1 MAGTVG
7 EAESFDTMSAH
18 LMPRFHV
25 RPRTGYVNDPNG
37 PIRFGGRYHLYFQ
50 YVHDT
55 ARTGA
60 VHWGHAIS
68 DDLVA
73 WSIQPDA
80 IVPEPGGLDE
90 GGCWS
95 GNVVSDGGK
104 LYAFYSAFEPE
115 SPFQP
120 VNRAESSDGFTFGN
134 KLRVIEAPTG
144 EGCVQFR
151 DPFVWR
157 QEDRW
162 CMVVGAGVANDVAQ
176 ARLYESADLERWS
189 YVGPFARAQRRG
201 QGTAMDTGMMWE
213 CPQYA
218 GFGERGALFIGT
230 WAFSGGGTNQVLS
243 LVGRDTG
250 DELADPVFRTV
261 DQGANFY
268 APSVMPGED
277 GRNLLWGWVTE
288 GRTREWTLED
298 DWSGCLS
305 LPREIRLDGDRV
317 ASYPV
322 AELTALRTGAIADLD
337 AIPPQC
343 EIEVRLTGR
352 ARLQL
357 RTESGE
363 HLDLDFDPAGSLT
376 LDRSAASRNLRAN
389 KGADRI
395 DVGGPVSLR
404 WFIDGSI
411 SEIFTSTGHVLTQ
424 RFYPLGRP
432 PWQLSVQGSAEVT
445 AWALR
450 PDAVDQLESTR

>member
-1 MAGTVG
+1 
-7 EAESFDTMSAH
+7 MSSPH

-55 ARTGA
+55 PRTGP
-60 VHWGHAIS
+60 VYWGHATS
-68 DDLVA
+68 ADLVG
-73 WSIQPDA
+73 WTIEPEA

-95 GNVVSDGGK
+95 GNVVSDGEK

-120 VNRAESSDGFTFGN
+120 VNRAESSDGVTFGN
-134 KLRVIEAPTG
+134 KLRVVEAPAD

-157 QEDRW
+157 QENRW

-189 YVGPFARAQRRG
+189 YVGPFTQAPRQG
-201 QGTAMDTGMMWE
+201 QGTDMDTGMMWE

-218 GFGERGALFIGT
+218 SFGDRGALFIGT
-230 WAFSGGGTNQVLS
+230 WAFTGGGTNQVVS
-243 LVGRDTG
+243 LVGTDTG
-250 DELADPVFRTV
+250 DELVDPQFRPV

-268 APSVMPGED
+268 APSVLRGED

-288 GRTREWTLED
+288 GRTREWTIED
-298 DWSGCLS
+298 DWSGFLS
-305 LPREIRLDGDRV
+305 LPREIQLDGDRV
-317 ASYPV
+317 ASYPA
-322 AELTALRTGAIADLD
+322 AELTGLRTGPVGDLD
-337 AIPPQC
+337 AIPAQC
-343 EIEVRLTGR
+343 EIEVRFAGDGR
-352 ARLQL
+352 LRLG
-357 RTESGE
+357 TESGE
-363 HLDLDFDPAGSLT
+363 HLDLIFDAGVLT
-376 LDRSAASRNLRAN
+376 LDRSTASRNLRADT
-389 KGADRI
+389 GSDRI
-395 DVGGPVSLR
+395 KLSGPVSLR
-404 WFIDGSI
+404 WFIDGSV

-432 PWQLSVQGSAEVT
+432 PWRLSVGGAAEVT
-445 AWALR
+445 VHALR
-450 PDAVDQLESTR
+450 ADAVVQPDRPR